1 MDNQRVLDKIED
13 LDASLENL
21 QEILEPL
28 LNSSLHAASRKLPLL
43 DRAKLNV
50 TVVYAIESLLFSYL
64 RINGVDAKEH
74 AVFKE
79 LSRVRS
85 YFDKLKE
92 ADDKLKKPTLV
103 LDKAATNRIIAHDLV
118 SARDGSRLRNRVSD
132 RV

>member
-1 MDNQRVLDKIED
+1 MLEKIED
-13 LDASLENL
+13 LDDNLFAL
-21 QEILEPL
+21 QEALEPL

-64 RINGVDAKEH
+64 RVNGVDAKEH

-92 ADDKLKKPTLV
+92 ADDKQKKPTLV
-103 LDKAATNRIIAHDLV
+103 IDKAASNRMIMHDLV
-118 SARDGSRLRNRVSD
+118 SGREGKKKPRI
-132 RV
+132 

>member
-1 MDNQRVLDKIED
+1 MDSQRVLEKVED
-13 LDASLENL
+13 LEDSLENL
-21 QEILEPL
+21 QELLEPL
-28 LNSSLHAASRKLPLL
+28 LNSSLNAASRKLPLL

-92 ADDKLKKPTLV
+92 ADEKQKKPTLV
-103 LDKAATNRIIAHDLV
+103 LDKAATSRIIAHDLV
-118 SARDGSRLRNRVSD
+118 SGRDGKKR
-132 RV
+132 